1 MYSKNNRCAVIVV
14 DILEKSNMAKLL
26 AILTILMTYKVSQAC
41 VVTGGTMVCDVIDP
55 SIELFFTHEQL
66 MEVTMLVGLDSAG
79 NYNTRILFI
88 SIKSCQ
94 VS

>member
-1 MYSKNNRCAVIVV
+1 MVTLV
-14 DILEKSNMAKLL
+14 
-26 AILTILMTYKVSQAC
+26 AILTILMAYNVSQAC
-41 VVTGGTMVCDVIDP
+41 VVTGGTMVCDVINV
-55 SIELFFTHEQL
+55 SIELFFTREEL
-66 MEVTMLVGLDSAG
+66 MQITMLVGLDSAG